1 MRKAVDIVDCRRNV
15 NQREMEI
22 ERQGGGRKEGGR
34 KGRRGRQVGRRRKT
48 ERDREE

>member
-34 KGRRGRQVGRRRKT
+34 KGRRGKT
-48 ERDREE
+48 GREEEENGER

>member
-22 ERQGGGRKEGGR
+22 ERQGGGRKEGGER
-34 KGRRGRQVGRRRKT
+34 EGGERQVGRGRKT